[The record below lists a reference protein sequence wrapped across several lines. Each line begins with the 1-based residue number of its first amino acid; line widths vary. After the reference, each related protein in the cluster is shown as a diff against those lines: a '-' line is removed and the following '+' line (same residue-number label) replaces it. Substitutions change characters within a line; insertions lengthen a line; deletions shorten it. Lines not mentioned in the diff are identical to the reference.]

1 MSVPG
6 HIQGHIR
13 HLGDLCPV
21 RLLRPASGRG
31 GGGKNW
37 QAAVG
42 RLGACADARADPPNR
57 TARPPDRRRQPRGAR
72 QATHGHLVPLT
83 DRSFGSSTACP
94 CSFLSIF
101 LSICQEEKKA
111 VVCRLSLF
119 GLFGIE
125 SAPQLQRA
133 SHCGV
138 SNASRGGARAE
149 GLERPRH

>member
-1 MSVPG
+1 MSNRNA
-6 HIQGHIR
+6 IYISR
-13 HLGDLCPV
+13 KARA
-21 RLLRPASGRG
+21 RLEPCARKARAGRALRPQGSRKAP
-31 GGGKNW
+31 
-37 QAAVG
+37 A
-42 RLGACADARADPPNR
+42 NR
-57 TARPPDRRRQPRGAR
+57 TARPTDRRRQPRGAR